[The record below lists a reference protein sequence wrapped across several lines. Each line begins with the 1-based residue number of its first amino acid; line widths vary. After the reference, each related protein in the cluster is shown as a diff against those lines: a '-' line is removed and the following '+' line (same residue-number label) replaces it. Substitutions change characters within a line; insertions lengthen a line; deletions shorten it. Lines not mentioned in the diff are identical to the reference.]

1 MTVWGNVKK
10 SPGAWMFEPFRW
22 ATDAKVDNQANMVA
36 LGKPGIG
43 EGFLRDAGFEPQ
55 DRFVVPFAMEFA
67 DPEMYARGLAST
79 GPAYEAIQN
88 IGEATF
94 LERAAALAR
103 QHVVEGVPL
112 RGEVQLFGYIGI
124 KQ

>member
-36 LGKPGIG
+36 LGEPGIG
-43 EGFLRDAGFEPQ
+43 EAFLRDGGFEPQ
-55 DRFVVPFAMEFA
+55 ERFVVPFAMEYA
-67 DPEMYARGLAST
+67 DPEMYARGMAST

-112 RGEVQLFGYIGI
+112 RGEVQLFGYIGV